1 MLEGPGCTRWGY
13 AGSYIL
19 IHSGPGGVLRDD
31 GSVCHRTPMLSHEE
45 NISNAPVEF
54 QSSRCYRRVPACVAG
69 DPATFNISDDARRVC
84 VCVGGAE
91 TWARKTRKKSR
102 RKTTQCTG
110 ANRNHNRTKPTAEAA
125 VTAATA
131 ALSPRGS
138 CQEAACHAPSP
149 RPWRTRA
156 EPPRRPLSL

>member
-31 GSVCHRTPMLSHEE
+31 GSMCHRTPMLSHEE

-54 QSSRCYRRVPACVAG
+54 QSSRCYRPVPACVAG
-69 DPATFNISDDARRVC
+69 DPATFNISHAARRVGGR
-84 VCVGGAE
+84 VGEGGDM
-91 TWARKTRKKSR
+91 ARKTRKKSR
-102 RKTTQCTG
+102 CKTTQCTG
-110 ANRNHNRTKPTAEAA
+110 ANRNHNRTEQTAEAA
-125 VTAATA
+125 VTA